1 MRLLLIIGL
10 LMLSLSG
17 CITQPKP
24 ILQAN
29 APAGLD
35 RGDVEL
41 AILLAT
47 GLSTPDNETVATW
60 PEYVSATL
68 RNAGDRHVSR
78 LDEADDEDR
87 WVFDTADGKTITASY
102 VDGKEILRVA
112 IDYNASNYTIRITGS
127 EHLNESATK
136 IDPVAEKWLSDLT
149 LRINRALGRVQLMKR
164 TFHPHHSSQPAR

>member
-1 MRLLLIIGL
+1 MRISLIIGV
-10 LMLSLSG
+10 LMLSLTG
-17 CITQPKP
+17 CITQPKQT
-24 ILQAN
+24 LQAN
-29 APAGLD
+29 VPSGLD

-47 GLSTPDNETVATW
+47 GLSAPDNEKVATW
-60 PEYVSATL
+60 AEYVSATL

-87 WVFDTADGKTITASY
+87 WVFDTADGKSITASY
-102 VDGKEILRVA
+102 VDGKEILRVS
-112 IDYNASNYTIRITGS
+112 IDYNAASYTIRITGS

-136 IDPVAEKWLSDLT
+136 IDAVAETWLSDLT

-164 TFHPHHSSQPAR
+164 TFHHHG

>member
-1 MRLLLIIGL
+1 MRIVLMIGA
-10 LMLSLSG
+10 LMLSLTG
-17 CITQPKP
+17 CITQPKQ
-24 ILQAN
+24 ILQSN
-29 APAGLD
+29 VPAGLD

-47 GLSTPDNETVATW
+47 GLSAPDNGVVATW

-87 WVFDTADGKTITASY
+87 WVFDTADGKAITASY
-102 VDGKEILRVA
+102 VDGKEILRVT
-112 IDYNASNYTIRITGS
+112 IDYNASNYAIRITGS
-127 EHLNESATK
+127 ENLNESETK
-136 IDPVAEKWLSDLT
+136 IDAVAERWLSDLT

-164 TFHPHHSSQPAR
+164 TFHHHS